1 MSVEYVS
8 TIQAIYEAF
17 GRGDVATI
25 LARVRPDTHW
35 DFAGGSPEVAWHLP
49 VNGATE
55 LPGFFKALSDN
66 VAIERFEPR
75 EFVHCGPHV
84 MVDVHIAYVVRKT
97 GVRVE
102 MDQIHW
108 WTLDDGKILR
118 LRHYEDTAQVV
129 AANRWPLRFISSSGF
144 SNAT

>member
-1 MSVEYVS
+1 MSVGNVS

-17 GRGDVATI
+17 GRGDVAAI

-35 DFAGGSPEVAWHLP
+35 DFAGGSPDVAWHKP
-49 VNGATE
+49 VHGTAE
-55 LPGFFKALSDN
+55 LPLFFKALTEN
-66 VAIERFEPR
+66 VSIERFEPR

-84 MVDVHIAYVVRKT
+84 MVDVHIAYTVKENGAKVD
-97 GVRVE
+97 

-108 WTLDDGKILR
+108 WTFEDGKVLR

-129 AANRWPLRFISSSGF
+129 AANR
-144 SNAT
+144 AKAA